1 MRFRDGNASNLT
13 ETGRINQLEC
23 KLNSDVTRLF
33 LSIFV
38 VVEIHRPN
46 AMVDVNDRPEVSLS
60 FVMGCSTYLA

>member
-23 KLNSDVTRLF
+23 KLDSDVTRLF

-38 VVEIHRPN
+38 VVEIHPPN

-60 FVMGCSTYLA
+60 FVVGYSTYLA

>member
-1 MRFRDGNASNLT
+1 MRFRDGDASNLI
-13 ETGRINQLEC
+13 ETGRINQLER

-46 AMVDVNDRPEVSLS
+46 AMVDVNDQPEVSLL
-60 FVMGCSTYLA
+60 FVVGCSTYLA